1 VVVPEA
7 KDSLQEAFTRAVSG
21 SPWWHLRHGHRAA
34 LAVAVAG
41 AAAVVLMLLGVAAA
55 ASHDGSPPALV
66 EGPPRATA
74 AVTGPAS
81 VPPQAQPPARP
92 VPHAEPGPTAPVAG
106 EGAALPGPPPG
117 DPPPEVPPPPEPAE
131 PPAREQPVTVTS
143 MPLAMGGGLTA
154 TLYVGQLDHLLRR
167 LDGTVTFNTDSA
179 FRAQRPRL
187 CVATVVIE
195 GVSGG
200 QAAVYARGLG
210 SGWGGAEDV
219 PDLRVAADRGTVH
232 QQLVIPPPAAPAGT
246 SWTGSAA
253 LHVDG
258 ELVGVSGEYRLTVE
272 AVDGPVWQWRA
283 GNDRTPVECRVD

>member
-21 SPWWHLRHGHRAA
+21 SPWWRLRRGRRAA
-34 LAVAVAG
+34 LAVAVVG
-41 AAAVVLMLLGVAAA
+41 AAAVVLTLLGVAAA
-55 ASHDGSPPALV
+55 ASHDGSPPALA

-81 VPPQAQPPARP
+81 VPPQAQLPQRP

-106 EGAALPGPPPG
+106 EGAALPGAPAG
-117 DPPPEVPPPPEPAE
+117 DAAGE
-131 PPAREQPVTVTS
+131 PPAPAAPPPAHDQPVTVTS
-143 MPLAMGGGLTA
+143 VPLAMGGGLTA

-167 LDGTVTFNTDSA
+167 LDRTVTFNTDGA

-219 PDLRVAADRGTVH
+219 PDLRVAADGGTVH
-232 QQLVIPPPAAPAGT
+232 QQLVIPPLAASAGT

-258 ELVGVSGEYRLTVE
+258 ELVAVSGEYRLTVE
-272 AVDGPVWQWRA
+272 AVDGPVWLWRA
-283 GNDRTPVECRVD
+283 SDDRSPVECRVD